1 MIKNVLSYFVL
12 LVIVLASGCSSGDE
26 PGAEEAGLR
35 DLLVGK
41 WYQVEYKSPSSGTF
55 IGQEDGSFFEFKSS
69 GSFTYFY
76 SGWGSFDET
85 QTGTFSVSG
94 SSRVDLLLSD
104 GSSGSLAVLQLE
116 GSAATFVLSGIGAGT
131 FKYVKR

>member
-12 LVIVLASGCSSGDE
+12 LVVIVLTGCAAGDE
-26 PGAEEAGLR
+26 PGAEEVGLHDR
-35 DLLVGK
+35 LVGK
-41 WYQVEYKSPSSGTF
+41 WYQTEYKSPSTGTF
-55 IGQEDGSFFEFKSS
+55 IGQEDGSFLEFKSS